1 MSEWCG
7 CQQLQAGSIGVS
19 QFLDLSIPVNM
30 IFHEFFMKK
39 CRHKNNPTLSK
50 EKRKNSH
57 VIFCFELIEVTE
69 CNFIILRCI
78 YRQKD
83 SGFFR
88 LVANRISQKNGWQSC
103 MLHHRCGS
111 SQQPAK
117 PRFVFMTSKCLQLT
131 VEVTARF
138 EKPRHTIGGAR

>member
-7 CQQLQAGSIGVS
+7 CQQLQAGSSSRVGVN

-30 IFHEFFMKK
+30 IFYEFFMKK

-111 SQQPAK
+111 SQQPAASQTPFRLYDVK
-117 PRFVFMTSKCLQLT
+117 MSSINRRSNSSF
-131 VEVTARF
+131 
-138 EKPRHTIGGAR
+138 